1 MPIYCPNITTADLS
15 ATNCYTVLCQQD
27 DLSSDLLANAC
38 MQAHLLCV
46 PKGIWHLYTYDQD
59 EHAILANKPFLL
71 TDPYLIHQLTG
82 AVEVAILA
90 ATIGLPLEQ
99 EVSNLFIRKQPTSGM
114 LLDAAGTMAI
124 EATSNAVCAVISQQA
139 AQTGLTAGSRISP
152 GHGDCPIELQLDLLE
167 LSTGATLGLSLT
179 DTKMLVPRKSVTA
192 IIGLFPY
199 HHALNLSHQQELL
212 RDKCG
217 QTDCQARKEK

>member
-1 MPIYCPNITTADLS
+1 MPLYCPSLTITDLN
-15 ATNCYTVLCQQD
+15 ATNCYTALCQQND
-27 DLSSDLLANAC
+27 FSTDLLADAC
-38 MQAHLLCV
+38 IQAHLLSV

-59 EHAILANKPFLL
+59 EHTILANKPLLL
-71 TDPYLIHQLTG
+71 TNPHLIHQLTG

-99 EVSNLFIRKQPTSGM
+99 EVSNLFIQKQSTLGM

-124 EATSNAVCAVISQQA
+124 EATCNAVCAVISQQA
-139 AQTGLTAGSRISP
+139 AQTGRTTGSRISP
-152 GHGDCPIELQLDLLE
+152 GHGDCPVELQPNLLE
-167 LSTGATLGLSLT
+167 LSTGTTLDLSLT

-192 IIGLFPY
+192 IIGLYPY
-199 HHALNLSHQQELL
+199 HHAINLSHQQELI